1 MKMPRKELQL
11 LISLSAKHTVFII
24 IVPKMRKL
32 NSFNKDSWLADYL
45 DLAAMEQEVT
55 VLRFLATG
63 TRTQASRESLLRVL
77 CLFSLFMLYFIFSLF
92 SLLISVFCSRFGLL
106 TQVQCWMEVTI
117 QVQTVGPVMEITGGA
132 EHLDYI
138 YLNWPCLIL
147 HRVTWIDF
155 GTERCLYAATA
166 EILLLCYM
174 FSRDLKTNSGLS
186 HTFK

>member
-63 TRTQASRESLLRVL
+63 TRTQASRVPASSSLSFLR
-77 CLFSLFMLYFIFSLF
+77 
-92 SLLISVFCSRFGLL
+92 
-106 TQVQCWMEVTI
+106 
-117 QVQTVGPVMEITGGA
+117 
-132 EHLDYI
+132 
-138 YLNWPCLIL
+138 
-147 HRVTWIDF
+147 
-155 GTERCLYAATA
+155 LYAIFY
-166 EILLLCYM
+166 ILSVLSFDFCFLLAFWSFDSSAVLDGSDHPSADCWACDGNY
-174 FSRDLKTNSGLS
+174 RWCRTPRLHLS
-186 HTFK
+186 KLALPDPV